1 VAELILLA
9 RAVYQANI
17 RLGNLTS
24 TALKLE
30 SPYIMEL
37 YQSISSSVVG
47 ADVIPTSCL
56 AQEWRILDI
65 SRIVAGTIEGFD
77 YVLCTSIIGR
87 TLHLTY

>member
-1 VAELILLA
+1 VTELILLA

-37 YQSISSSVVG
+37 YQSISSPVVG
-47 ADVIPTSCL
+47 ADTVDLLLFWHRIEEFQTSQGLWL
-56 AQEWRILDI
+56 AQ
-65 SRIVAGTIEGFD
+65 
-77 YVLCTSIIGR
+77 
-87 TLHLTY
+87 

>member
-1 VAELILLA
+1 MAELILLA

-37 YQSISSSVVG
+37 YQSISSPVVG
-47 ADVIPTSCL
+47 AVAIGLLLFWYRTEEFKISQVLWL
-56 AQEWRILDI
+56 ADNR
-65 SRIVAGTIEGFD
+65 GF
-77 YVLCTSIIGR
+77 
-87 TLHLTY
+87 